1 MRCARIGCPCGIAAR
16 LTLVP
21 ALLFAPVTLHPNLT
35 SQILGA
41 LGDVFARSQHAEQ
54 VVDARLKANRKWGAR
69 DRRLFAESV
78 YENVRWWRL
87 NWHLAGLPDAECL
100 LPEAIT
106 EERVQTLWDAYWARR
121 AAREAGQPVAP
132 IGEVSPAI
140 LASVPDWLFELGT
153 KEFGADWPGLLAALN
168 QPADVFLRA
177 NSLHTT
183 AGALKADLALQ
194 GIEAEEVPG
203 LPDALRLKERR
214 KLGNSTAFCNGLFE
228 IQDAASQ
235 HVAPLLQVEPGQV
248 VIDACCGAGGKT
260 LHLAALMRNKGR
272 LLALDVR
279 DKPLHALAERA
290 KRASLS
296 IIELGVLDRELVH
309 TDLFDSADRV
319 LLDVPC
325 TGLGTMRR
333 NAEVKWRLTAKEVAR
348 LARVQAGILQNYS
361 KFVKPGGKLVY
372 ATCSLLPDENER
384 QVQAFLA
391 ANGAAWTLEQEIHLR
406 PDREGFDGFYA
417 ARLMR
422 NV

>member
-1 MRCARIGCPCGIAAR
+1 M
-16 LTLVP
+16 
-21 ALLFAPVTLHPNLT
+21 TLHPNLT
-35 SQILGA
+35 TQILGA
-41 LGDVFARSQHAEQ
+41 LGDIFARNQHAEQ

-87 NWHLAGLPDAECL
+87 SWHLAGLPDAECL

-106 EERVQTLWDAYWARR
+106 EERVQTLWEAYWARH
-121 AAREAGQPVAP
+121 EATPTSRQASQTEELPL
-132 IGEVSPAI
+132 AI
-140 LASVPDWLFELGT
+140 RASVPDWLFELGA
-153 KEFGADWPGLLAALN
+153 KEFGAEWPALLAALN

-194 GIEAEEVPG
+194 GIEADEVPG

-235 HVAPLLQVEPGQV
+235 HVAPLLQVEPGQT

-290 KRASLS
+290 KRASIS
-296 IIELGVLDRELVH
+296 IIELGVLDKEQVH
-309 TDLFDSADRV
+309 TDLFASADRV

-325 TGLGTMRR
+325 SGLGTLRR
-333 NAEVKWRLTAKEVAR
+333 NADVKWKMTAKEVAR
-348 LARVQAGILQNYS
+348 LTRVQARILADYS
-361 KFVKPGGKLVY
+361 QFVKPGGKLVY

-391 ANGAAWTLEQEIHLR
+391 EHGAAWTLEQELHLR

-417 ARLMR
+417 ARLKR
-422 NV
+422 NS

>member
-1 MRCARIGCPCGIAAR
+1 MP
-16 LTLVP
+16 
-21 ALLFAPVTLHPNLT
+21 LHPNLT
-35 SQILGA
+35 TQILAA
-41 LGDVFARSQHAEQ
+41 LGDIFARNQHAEQ

-106 EERVQTLWDAYWARR
+106 EERVRTLWEGYWARR
-121 AAREAGQPVAP
+121 EAKEAGQSVVPP
-132 IGEVSPAI
+132 DEIPPAI
-140 LASVPDWLFELGT
+140 RASVPDWLFELGA
-153 KEFGADWPGLLAALN
+153 KEFGAEWPGLLAALN

-183 AGALKADLALQ
+183 ASALKADLALQ
-194 GIEAEEVPG
+194 GIEADEVLG

-235 HVAPLLQVEPGQV
+235 HVAPLLQVGPGQV

-279 DKPLHALAERA
+279 DKPLHALVERA
-290 KRASLS
+290 KRAGLS
-296 IIELGVLDRELVH
+296 IIEPGVLDKELVH
-309 TDLFDSADRV
+309 TDLFASADRV

-325 TGLGTMRR
+325 SGLGTLRR
-333 NAEVKWRLTAKEVAR
+333 NADVKWKLTAKEVAR
-348 LARVQAGILQNYS
+348 LVRVQARILADYS
-361 KFVKPGGKLVY
+361 QFVKPGGKLVY
-372 ATCSLLPDENER
+372 ATCSFLPEENER
-384 QVQAFLA
+384 QIQAFLA
-391 ANGAAWTLEQEIHLR
+391 ERGAQWTLEQELHLR

-417 ARLMR
+417 ARLRR

>member
-1 MRCARIGCPCGIAAR
+1 M
-16 LTLVP
+16 
-21 ALLFAPVTLHPNLT
+21 TLHPNIT
-35 SQILGA
+35 SEILAA
-41 LGDVFARSQHAEQ
+41 LGDIFARNQYAEQ
-54 VVDARLKANRKWGAR
+54 IVDARLKANRKWGAR
-69 DRRLFAESV
+69 DRRLFAESI

-106 EERVQTLWDAYWARR
+106 EERVRTLWEAYWTRR
-121 AAREAGQPVAP
+121 EAKEAGQPAVP
-132 IGEVSPAI
+132 VGEIPPAI
-140 LASVPDWLFELGT
+140 QASVPDWLFELGA
-153 KEFGADWPGLLAALN
+153 KEFGAEWPALLAALN

-194 GIEAEEVPG
+194 GIEADEVPG

-235 HVAPLLQVEPGQV
+235 HVAPLLQVEPGQT

-260 LHLAALMRNKGR
+260 LHLAALMKNKGR

-290 KRASLS
+290 KRASIS
-296 IIELGVLDRELVH
+296 IIELGVLDKEQVH
-309 TDLFDSADRV
+309 TDLFASADRV

-325 TGLGTMRR
+325 SGLGTLRR
-333 NAEVKWRLTAKEVAR
+333 NADVKWKMTAKEVAR
-348 LARVQAGILQNYS
+348 LTRVQARILRDYS
-361 KFVKPGGKLVY
+361 QFVKPGGKLVY

-391 ANGAAWTLEQEIHLR
+391 EHGAKWTLEQELHLR

-417 ARLMR
+417 ARLLR
-422 NV
+422 LG

>member
-1 MRCARIGCPCGIAAR
+1 
-16 LTLVP
+16 
-21 ALLFAPVTLHPNLT
+21 VTLHPNLT
-35 SQILGA
+35 TQILA
-41 LGDVFARSQHAEQ
+41 TLGDIFARNQHAEQ

-100 LPEAIT
+100 QPEAIT
-106 EERVQTLWDAYWARR
+106 EEHVQTLWEAYWARR
-121 AAREAGQPVAP
+121 EAALTGRQVAP
-132 IGEVSPAI
+132 SEAI
-140 LASVPDWLFELGT
+140 PLAIRASVPDWLFELGA
-153 KEFGADWPGLLAALN
+153 KEFGAEWPGLLAALN
-168 QPADVFLRA
+168 QPAEVFLRA
-177 NSLHTT
+177 NSLHTS

-194 GIEAEEVPG
+194 GIEANEVPG
-203 LPDALRLKERR
+203 LLDALRLKERR

-290 KRASLS
+290 KRASIS
-296 IIELGVLDRELVH
+296 IIELGVLDREQVH
-309 TDLFDSADRV
+309 TDLFATADRV

-325 TGLGTMRR
+325 SGLGTLRR
-333 NAEVKWRLTAKEVAR
+333 NADVKWKMTEKEVAR
-348 LARVQAGILQNYS
+348 LTRVQARILADYS
-361 KFVKPGGKLVY
+361 QFVKPGGKLVY
-372 ATCSLLPDENER
+372 ATCSILPDENER
-384 QVQAFLA
+384 QVQAFLKEH
-391 ANGAAWTLEQEIHLR
+391 GATWTLEQELHLR

-417 ARLMR
+417 ARLKR
-422 NV
+422 NS

>member
-1 MRCARIGCPCGIAAR
+1 MTP
-16 LTLVP
+16 
-21 ALLFAPVTLHPNLT
+21 HPNIT
-35 SQILGA
+35 SQITAA
-41 LGDVFARSQHAEQ
+41 LGDIFARNQHAEQ
-54 VVDARLKANRKWGAR
+54 VVDARLKSNRKWGAR

-100 LPEAIT
+100 QPEAIT
-106 EERVQTLWDAYWARR
+106 EERVRTLWEAYWARHE
-121 AAREAGQPVAP
+121 AALAGQPTTP
-132 IGEVSPAI
+132 PEDISLAI
-140 LASVPDWLFELGT
+140 RASVPDWLFELGA
-153 KEFGADWPGLLAALN
+153 KEFGVEWPGLLTALN

-183 AGALKADLALQ
+183 ADALKADLALQ
-194 GIEAEEVPG
+194 GIEADEVPG

-235 HVAPLLQVEPGQV
+235 HVAPLLQVEPGQT

-290 KRASLS
+290 KRASIS
-296 IIELGVLDRELVH
+296 IIELGVLDKEQVH
-309 TDLFDSADRV
+309 TDLFASADRV

-325 TGLGTMRR
+325 SGLGTLRR
-333 NAEVKWRLTAKEVAR
+333 NADVKWKLTAKDVAR
-348 LARVQAGILQNYS
+348 LVRVQARILSDYS
-361 KFVKPGGKLVY
+361 QFVKPGGKLVY

-384 QVQAFLA
+384 QVQAFLVEH
-391 ANGAAWTLEQEIHLR
+391 GAAWTLEQELHLR

-417 ARLMR
+417 ARLIR

>member
-1 MRCARIGCPCGIAAR
+1 M
-16 LTLVP
+16 
-21 ALLFAPVTLHPNLT
+21 TLHPNLT
-35 SQILGA
+35 TQILAA
-41 LGDVFARSQHAEQ
+41 LGDIFARNQHAEQ

-100 LPEAIT
+100 QPEATT
-106 EERVQTLWDAYWARR
+106 EERVRTLWEGYWARR
-121 AAREAGQPVAP
+121 EAKEAGQSVAP
-132 IGEVSPAI
+132 TGEIPPAI
-140 LASVPDWLFELGT
+140 QASVPDWLFELGA
-153 KEFGADWPGLLAALN
+153 KEFGAEWPAELAALN

-183 AGALKADLALQ
+183 ASALKADLALQ
-194 GIEAEEVPG
+194 GIEADEVPG

-235 HVAPLLQVEPGQV
+235 HVAPLLQVGPGQV

-279 DKPLHALAERA
+279 DKPLHALVERA

-296 IIELGVLDRELVH
+296 IIEPGVLDKELVH
-309 TDLFDSADRV
+309 TDLFASADRV

-325 TGLGTMRR
+325 SGLGTLRR
-333 NAEVKWRLTAKEVAR
+333 NADVKWKMTAKEVAR
-348 LARVQAGILQNYS
+348 LTRVQARILADYS
-361 KFVKPGGKLVY
+361 QFVKPGGKLVY
-372 ATCSLLPDENER
+372 ATCSFLPEENER
-384 QVQAFLA
+384 QIQAFLA
-391 ANGAAWTLEQEIHLR
+391 EHGAQWTLEQELHLR

-417 ARLMR
+417 ARLKR

>member
-1 MRCARIGCPCGIAAR
+1 M
-16 LTLVP
+16 
-21 ALLFAPVTLHPNLT
+21 TLHPNLT
-35 SQILGA
+35 TQILGA
-41 LGDVFARSQHAEQ
+41 LGDIFARNQHAEQ

-106 EERVQTLWDAYWARR
+106 EERVQTLWDAYWVRHQ
-121 AAREAGQPVAP
+121 AALAGQQVARP
-132 IGEVSPAI
+132 EDISLAI
-140 LASVPDWLFELGT
+140 RASIPDWLFELGT
-153 KEFGADWPGLLAALN
+153 KEFGSEWPALLAALN

-194 GIEAEEVPG
+194 GIEADEVPG

-235 HVAPLLQVEPGQV
+235 HVAPLLQVEPGQT

-260 LHLAALMRNKGR
+260 LHLAALMKNKGR

-290 KRASLS
+290 KRASIS
-296 IIELGVLDRELVH
+296 IIELGVLDKEQVH
-309 TDLFDSADRV
+309 TDLFASADRV

-325 TGLGTMRR
+325 SGLGTLRR
-333 NAEVKWRLTAKEVAR
+333 SADVKWKLTAKEVAR
-348 LARVQAGILQNYS
+348 LVRVQARILADYS
-361 KFVKPGGKLVY
+361 QFVKPGGKLVY

-391 ANGAAWTLEQEIHLR
+391 EHGAAWTLEEELHLR

-417 ARLMR
+417 ARLAR
-422 NV
+422 NS

>member
-1 MRCARIGCPCGIAAR
+1 M
-16 LTLVP
+16 
-21 ALLFAPVTLHPNLT
+21 TLHPNIT
-35 SQILGA
+35 SEILAA
-41 LGDVFARSQHAEQ
+41 LGDIFARNQYAEQ
-54 VVDARLKANRKWGAR
+54 TVDARLKANRKWGAR

-106 EERVQTLWDAYWARR
+106 EQRLRTLWEAYWVRHEAAAKPLLSSLEELPLAIR
-121 AAREAGQPVAP
+121 AS
-132 IGEVSPAI
+132 I
-140 LASVPDWLFELGT
+140 PDWLFELGT
-153 KEFGADWPGLLAALN
+153 KEFGVEWPGLLTALN
-168 QPADVFLRA
+168 RPADVFIRA

-183 AGALKADLALQ
+183 ADALKADLALQ
-194 GIEAEEVPG
+194 SIEAEEVPG

-228 IQDAASQ
+228 IQDPASQ
-235 HVAPLLQVEPGQV
+235 HVAPLLQAEPGQV

-290 KRASLS
+290 KRAGVSC
-296 IIELGVLDRELVH
+296 IELGVLDKDQVH
-309 TDLFDSADRV
+309 TDLFSIADRV

-325 TGLGTMRR
+325 SGLGTLRR
-333 NAEVKWRLTAKEVAR
+333 NVDGKWKLTAKEVTR
-348 LARVQAGILQNYS
+348 LTRVQARILGDYS
-361 KFVKPGGKLVY
+361 KFVKPGGKMVY

-384 QVQAFLA
+384 QVHAFLA
-391 ANGAAWTLEQEIHLR
+391 EHGTEWTLEQELHLR

-417 ARLMR
+417 ARLAR
-422 NV
+422 NS

>member
-1 MRCARIGCPCGIAAR
+1 M
-16 LTLVP
+16 
-21 ALLFAPVTLHPNLT
+21 TLHPNLT
-35 SQILGA
+35 TQILAA
-41 LGDVFARSQHAEQ
+41 LGDIFARNQHAEQ
-54 VVDARLKANRKWGAR
+54 VVDGRLKANRKWGAR

-87 NWHLAGLPDAECL
+87 NWQLAGLPDAECL
-100 LPEAIT
+100 QAEAIT
-106 EERVQTLWDAYWARR
+106 EERLQALWEAYWTRR
-121 AAREAGQPVAP
+121 ELKAADQPATPVVDLP
-132 IGEVSPAI
+132 PAI
-140 LASVPDWLFELGT
+140 QASVPDWLFELGSR
-153 KEFGADWPGLLAALN
+153 EFGAEWPGLLAALN

-183 AGALKADLALQ
+183 AAALKADLALQ
-194 GIEAEEVPG
+194 GIEAAEVPG

-235 HVAPLLQVEPGQV
+235 HVAPLLHVAPGQV

-279 DKPLHALAERA
+279 DKPLHTLVERA

-296 IIELGVLDRELVH
+296 IIEPGVLDKELVH
-309 TDLFDSADRV
+309 TDLFASADRV

-325 TGLGTMRR
+325 SGLGTLRR
-333 NAEVKWRLTAKEVAR
+333 NADVKWKLTAKEVAR
-348 LARVQAGILQNYS
+348 LTRVQARILADYS
-361 KFVKPGGKLVY
+361 QFVKPGGKLVY
-372 ATCSLLPDENER
+372 ATCSFLPEENER
-384 QVQAFLA
+384 QIQAFLA
-391 ANGAAWTLEQEIHLR
+391 ERGADWTLEEELHLR

-417 ARLMR
+417 ARLGR

>member
-1 MRCARIGCPCGIAAR
+1 
-16 LTLVP
+16 
-21 ALLFAPVTLHPNLT
+21 VTPHPNIT
-35 SQILGA
+35 SQITAA
-41 LGDVFARSQHAEQ
+41 LGDIFARNQHAEQ

-100 LPEAIT
+100 QPEAIT
-106 EERVQTLWDAYWARR
+106 EERVRTLWEAYWARHE
-121 AAREAGQPVAP
+121 AALAGQPTTP
-132 IGEVSPAI
+132 PEDISLAI
-140 LASVPDWLFELGT
+140 RASVPDWLFELGE
-153 KEFGADWPGLLAALN
+153 KEFGAEWPGLLAALN

-183 AGALKADLALQ
+183 TAALKADLALQ
-194 GIEAEEVPG
+194 GIAADEVPG

-235 HVAPLLQVEPGQV
+235 HVAPLLQVEPGQT

-290 KRASLS
+290 KRASIS
-296 IIELGVLDRELVH
+296 IIELGVLDKEQVH
-309 TDLFDSADRV
+309 ADLFASADRV

-325 TGLGTMRR
+325 SGLGTLRR
-333 NAEVKWRLTAKEVAR
+333 SADAKWRMTPKEITR
-348 LARVQAGILQNYS
+348 LVRVQARILTDYS
-361 KFVKPGGKLVY
+361 QFVKPGGKLVY

-391 ANGAAWTLEQEIHLR
+391 EHGAAWTLEQELHLR

-417 ARLMR
+417 ARLKR
-422 NV
+422 ND

>member
-1 MRCARIGCPCGIAAR
+1 M
-16 LTLVP
+16 
-21 ALLFAPVTLHPNLT
+21 TLHPNL
-35 SQILGA
+35 QREILAA
-41 LGDVFARSQHAEQ
+41 LGDIFARNQHAEQ

-106 EERVQTLWDAYWARR
+106 EERVRTLWEAYWTRR
-121 AAREAGQPVAP
+121 NPVGPTCGSASVEPTSAAMSAGDAKADRQVGPTSETP
-132 IGEVSPAI
+132 LAI
-140 LASVPDWLFELGT
+140 RASVPDWLFELGA
-153 KEFGADWPGLLAALN
+153 KEFGAEWPALLAALN

-235 HVAPLLQVEPGQV
+235 HVAPLLQVEPGQT

-290 KRASLS
+290 KRASIS
-296 IIELGVLDRELVH
+296 IIELGVLDKEQVH
-309 TDLFDSADRV
+309 TDLFTSADRV

-325 TGLGTMRR
+325 SGLGTLRR
-333 NAEVKWRLTAKEVAR
+333 NADVKWKITAKEVAR
-348 LARVQAGILQNYS
+348 LTRVQARILSDYS
-361 KFVKPGGKLVY
+361 QFVKPGGKLVY

-391 ANGAAWTLEQEIHLR
+391 EHGAAWTLEQELHLR

-417 ARLMR
+417 ARLKR
-422 NV
+422 NS

>member
-1 MRCARIGCPCGIAAR
+1 
-16 LTLVP
+16 
-21 ALLFAPVTLHPNLT
+21 VTPHPNIT
-35 SQILGA
+35 SQITAA
-41 LGDVFARSQHAEQ
+41 LGDIFARNQHAEQ
-54 VVDARLKANRKWGAR
+54 IVDARLKANRKWGAR

-100 LPEAIT
+100 QPEAIT
-106 EERVQTLWDAYWARR
+106 EERVRTLWEAYWARHE
-121 AAREAGQPVAP
+121 AALAGQPTTP
-132 IGEVSPAI
+132 PEDISLAI
-140 LASVPDWLFELGT
+140 RASVPDWLFELGA
-153 KEFGADWPGLLAALN
+153 KEFGIEWPGLLAALN

-183 AGALKADLALQ
+183 ADALKADLALQ
-194 GIEAEEVPG
+194 GIEADEVSG

-235 HVAPLLQVEPGQV
+235 HVAPLLEVEPGQT

-290 KRASLS
+290 KRASIS
-296 IIELGVLDRELVH
+296 IIELGVLDKEQVH
-309 TDLFDSADRV
+309 TDLFASADRV

-325 TGLGTMRR
+325 SGLGTLRR
-333 NAEVKWRLTAKEVAR
+333 NADVKWKLTAKDVAR
-348 LARVQAGILQNYS
+348 LVRVQARILSDYS
-361 KFVKPGGKLVY
+361 QFVKPGGKLVY

-384 QVQAFLA
+384 QVQAFLVEH
-391 ANGAAWTLEQEIHLR
+391 GAAWTLEQELHLR

-417 ARLMR
+417 ARLIR

>member
-1 MRCARIGCPCGIAAR
+1 M
-16 LTLVP
+16 
-21 ALLFAPVTLHPNLT
+21 TLHPNIT
-35 SQILGA
+35 SEILAA
-41 LGDVFARSQHAEQ
+41 LGDIFARNQYAEQ
-54 VVDARLKANRKWGAR
+54 IVDARLKANRKWGAR

-87 NWHLAGLPDAECL
+87 NWYLAGLPDAECL
-100 LPEAIT
+100 VPETLT
-106 EERVQTLWDAYWARR
+106 EEQVRTLWEAYWARH
-121 AAREAGQPVAP
+121 EATPEGQPVSL
-132 IGEVSPAI
+132 GEDVPLAI
-140 LASVPDWLFELGT
+140 RASIPDWLFELGA
-153 KEFGADWPGLLAALN
+153 KEFGAEWPGLLTALN
-168 QPADVFLRA
+168 QPADVFLRV

-183 AGALKADLALQ
+183 AGAVKADLALQ
-194 GIEAEEVPG
+194 SIEAEEVPG
-203 LPDALRLKERR
+203 LPDALRLRERR

-235 HVAPLLQVEPGQV
+235 HVAPLLQVGPGQI

-290 KRASLS
+290 KRAGVS
-296 IIELGVLDRELVH
+296 IIELGVLDKEQVH
-309 TDLFDSADRV
+309 TDLFATADRV

-325 TGLGTMRR
+325 SGLGTLRR
-333 NAEVKWRLTAKEVAR
+333 NVDGKWKLTEKEVAR
-348 LARVQAGILQNYS
+348 LTRVQARILADYS

-391 ANGAAWTLEQEIHLR
+391 EHGAEWTLEEEIHLR

-417 ARLMR
+417 ARLGR
-422 NV
+422 NAPATA

>member
-1 MRCARIGCPCGIAAR
+1 
-16 LTLVP
+16 
-21 ALLFAPVTLHPNLT
+21 VTLHPNLT
-35 SQILGA
+35 TQILA
-41 LGDVFARSQHAEQ
+41 TLGDIFARNQHAEQ

-100 LPEAIT
+100 QPEAIT
-106 EERVQTLWDAYWARR
+106 EEHVQTLWEAYWARR
-121 AAREAGQPVAP
+121 EAALTGRQVAP
-132 IGEVSPAI
+132 SEAI
-140 LASVPDWLFELGT
+140 PLAIRASVPDWLFELGA
-153 KEFGADWPGLLAALN
+153 KEFGAEWPGLLAALN
-168 QPADVFLRA
+168 QPAEVFLRA
-177 NSLHTT
+177 NSLHTS

-194 GIEAEEVPG
+194 GIEANEVPG
-203 LPDALRLKERR
+203 LLDALRLKERR

-290 KRASLS
+290 KRASIS
-296 IIELGVLDRELVH
+296 IIELGVLDREQVH
-309 TDLFDSADRV
+309 TDLFATADRV

-325 TGLGTMRR
+325 SGLGTLRR
-333 NAEVKWRLTAKEVAR
+333 NADVKWKMTPKEVVRLT
-348 LARVQAGILQNYS
+348 RVQARILADYS
-361 KFVKPGGKLVY
+361 QFVKPGGKLVY
-372 ATCSLLPDENER
+372 ATCSILPDENER
-384 QVQAFLA
+384 QVQAFLKEH
-391 ANGAAWTLEQEIHLR
+391 GATWTLEQELHLR
-406 PDREGFDGFYA
+406 PDREGFDGFYG
-417 ARLMR
+417 ARLKR
-422 NV
+422 NS

>member
-1 MRCARIGCPCGIAAR
+1 MDG
-16 LTLVP
+16 
-21 ALLFAPVTLHPNLT
+21 
-35 SQILGA
+35 
-41 LGDVFARSQHAEQ
+41 
-54 VVDARLKANRKWGAR
+54 RLKANRKWGAR

-106 EERVQTLWDAYWARR
+106 DERLKTLWDAYWARH
-121 AAREAGQPVAP
+121 EATTPSSQASP
-132 IGEVSPAI
+132 IDELPLAI
-140 LASVPDWLFELGT
+140 RASVPDWLFELGA
-153 KEFGADWPGLLAALN
+153 KEYGAEWPGLLAALN
-168 QPADVFLRA
+168 QPADVFLRV

-183 AGALKADLALQ
+183 ADALKANLALQ
-194 GIEAEEVPG
+194 GIEAQEVPG

-290 KRASLS
+290 KRASIS
-296 IIELGVLDRELVH
+296 IIELGVLDKDQVH
-309 TDLFDSADRV
+309 TDLFATADRV

-325 TGLGTMRR
+325 SGLGTLRR
-333 NAEVKWRLTAKEVAR
+333 NADLKWKLTAKEVAR
-348 LARVQAGILQNYS
+348 LTRVQAHILSDYS

-384 QVQAFLA
+384 QVQAFLTEH
-391 ANGAAWTLEQEIHLR
+391 GTTWTLEQELHLR

-417 ARLMR
+417 ARLKR
-422 NV
+422 NE

>member
-1 MRCARIGCPCGIAAR
+1 MTP
-16 LTLVP
+16 
-21 ALLFAPVTLHPNLT
+21 HPNIT
-35 SQILGA
+35 SQITAA
-41 LGDVFARSQHAEQ
+41 LGDIFARNQHAEQ

-100 LPEAIT
+100 QPEAIT
-106 EERVQTLWDAYWARR
+106 EERVRTLWEAYWARHE
-121 AAREAGQPVAP
+121 AALAGQPTTP
-132 IGEVSPAI
+132 PEDISLAI
-140 LASVPDWLFELGT
+140 RASVPDWLFELGA
-153 KEFGADWPGLLAALN
+153 KEFGAEWPGLLAALN

-183 AGALKADLALQ
+183 ADALKADLALQ
-194 GIEAEEVPG
+194 GIEADEVPG

-235 HVAPLLQVEPGQV
+235 HVAPLLEVEPGQT

-290 KRASLS
+290 KRASIS
-296 IIELGVLDRELVH
+296 IIELGVLDKEQVH
-309 TDLFDSADRV
+309 TDLFASADRV

-325 TGLGTMRR
+325 SGLGTLRR
-333 NAEVKWRLTAKEVAR
+333 NADVKWKLTAKDVAR
-348 LARVQAGILQNYS
+348 LVRVQARILSDYS
-361 KFVKPGGKLVY
+361 QFVKPGGKLVY

-384 QVQAFLA
+384 QVQAFLVEH
-391 ANGAAWTLEQEIHLR
+391 GAAWTLEQELHLR

-417 ARLMR
+417 ARLIR

>member
-1 MRCARIGCPCGIAAR
+1 
-16 LTLVP
+16 
-21 ALLFAPVTLHPNLT
+21 VTLHPNLT
-35 SQILGA
+35 TQILA
-41 LGDVFARSQHAEQ
+41 TLGDIFARNQHAEQ

-100 LPEAIT
+100 QPEAIT
-106 EERVQTLWDAYWARR
+106 EEHVQTLWEAYWARR
-121 AAREAGQPVAP
+121 EAALTGRQVAP
-132 IGEVSPAI
+132 SEAI
-140 LASVPDWLFELGT
+140 PLAIRASVPDWLFELGA
-153 KEFGADWPGLLAALN
+153 KEFGAEWPGLLAALN
-168 QPADVFLRA
+168 QPAEVFLRA
-177 NSLHTT
+177 NSLHTS

-194 GIEAEEVPG
+194 GIEANEVPG
-203 LPDALRLKERR
+203 LLDALRLKERR

-290 KRASLS
+290 KRASIS
-296 IIELGVLDRELVH
+296 IIELGVLDREQVH
-309 TDLFDSADRV
+309 TDLFATADRV

-325 TGLGTMRR
+325 SGLGTLRR
-333 NAEVKWRLTAKEVAR
+333 NADVKWKMTPKEVVRLT
-348 LARVQAGILQNYS
+348 RVQARILADYS
-361 KFVKPGGKLVY
+361 QFVKPGGKLVY
-372 ATCSLLPDENER
+372 ATCSILPDENER
-384 QVQAFLA
+384 QVQAFLKEH
-391 ANGAAWTLEQEIHLR
+391 GATWTLEQELHLR

-417 ARLMR
+417 ARLKR
-422 NV
+422 NS

>member
-1 MRCARIGCPCGIAAR
+1 
-16 LTLVP
+16 
-21 ALLFAPVTLHPNLT
+21 VTLHPNLT
-35 SQILGA
+35 TQILA
-41 LGDVFARSQHAEQ
+41 TLGDIFARNQHAEQ

-100 LPEAIT
+100 QPEAIT
-106 EERVQTLWDAYWARR
+106 EEHVQTLWEAYWARR
-121 AAREAGQPVAP
+121 EAALTGRQVAP
-132 IGEVSPAI
+132 SEAI
-140 LASVPDWLFELGT
+140 PLAIRASVPDWLFELGA
-153 KEFGADWPGLLAALN
+153 KEFGAEWPGLLAALN
-168 QPADVFLRA
+168 QPAEVFLRA
-177 NSLHTT
+177 NSLHTS

-194 GIEAEEVPG
+194 GIEANEVPG
-203 LPDALRLKERR
+203 LLDALRLKERR

-290 KRASLS
+290 KRASIS
-296 IIELGVLDRELVH
+296 IIELGVLDREQVH
-309 TDLFDSADRV
+309 TDLFATADRV

-325 TGLGTMRR
+325 SGLGTLRR
-333 NAEVKWRLTAKEVAR
+333 NADVKWKMTEKEVAR
-348 LARVQAGILQNYS
+348 LTRVQARILADYS
-361 KFVKPGGKLVY
+361 QFVKPGGKLVY
-372 ATCSLLPDENER
+372 ATCSILPDENER
-384 QVQAFLA
+384 QVQAFLKEH
-391 ANGAAWTLEQEIHLR
+391 GATWTLEQELHLR
-406 PDREGFDGFYA
+406 PDREGFDGFYG
-417 ARLMR
+417 ARLKR
-422 NV
+422 NS